1 MTLTPAQQEAIA
13 TRGNVLVI
21 AGAGTGKTR
30 ALVERCLSCLLKET
44 PPASLDEILV
54 VTFTEAAAAEM
65 RQRLRERLE
74 QERQQQSQ
82 SFAWEEQLALFESAH
97 IGTLHSFCLQLVRQH
112 FYQLELDPQLSVLSE
127 DEARLLA
134 GETLDDLLQGH
145 YAGKDPRDQAVQALI
160 QTHARGWEKPIR
172 ALVLRLHHYAQS
184 LPNSTAWMD
193 EQLAMFATPEPLAWR
208 RWLPEALVD
217 WAKESLAALE
227 ALSPSNE
234 VAARCLSPVQKIAAH
249 SSSGQLARLF
259 GEIDRVREDC
269 PLRKTALWLDPLK
282 QFYLDADF
290 LASLIPIPGQ
300 TEPLAEDWTWVRD
313 QMTTLLQLVR
323 EFSQAFTEAK
333 RELGVVDFHD
343 LEQHSLRLLWDYALA
358 RPTDIALQWRRKLRF
373 VFVDEYQDINPAQDR
388 ILQALSREGDQ
399 ANRFLVGDV
408 KQSIYRF
415 RLANP
420 RIFRDYA
427 EQWARGPG
435 RAIPLVENF
444 RSREAIL
451 NFANSVFGL
460 LMRRELGGLD
470 YDTNAALR
478 FGAPQERKHL
488 SLDANPD
495 PCVELH
501 LFLRAGPELP
511 ESDES
516 AEALAEVT
524 DLREAEKEARMV
536 GLRLRELHARQHPVW
551 DEQIR
556 QFRPVD
562 WKDMAILLRSP
573 AKKAQSYAKEFA
585 RLGLPLQ
592 VARAGFYQST
602 EVSDLLSL
610 LQLLDNPLQ
619 DLPTLAVL
627 HSPLVGLNPSEL
639 AQIRLAALKVRFW
652 VALLRWHKSN
662 PPDSR
667 ANVTSGLGGSLAPP
681 GSKSNPPDSKAYGTA
696 PSREPLGKDGVAGSD
711 TSVKVGRFLDR
722 FARWRR
728 LVRQASLSRCLE
740 TVLAETQYD
749 SWILTQ
755 PRGQERHLNVQR
767 LLTLA
772 QEFDRFQRQGLFRF
786 LQFVEAQKASEIEP
800 EVTASPAEN
809 AIRLMSIHQSKGLEF
824 PVLVVADLG
833 KVFNLAD
840 LRAEII
846 LDEQYGLC
854 PQIKPPHTGKRY
866 PSLPCWLAR
875 RRQRRELL
883 GEELRLLYVAMT
895 RARDTL
901 ILSGAITPGNWAR
914 QWLKCSPAPAPP
926 PTQVRSY
933 TDWLACWFSRNT
945 GVVSEGTREG
955 SCSLLRWFLHDDSSL
970 VAPKRPTEDLANTPQ
985 IAFESDA
992 WRQVEERL
1000 AWQYP
1005 FWAATQ
1011 QPAKT
1016 SVSVLRRQSSSDDRV
1031 ESVPIFAREH
1041 HAAPLKYPGPTLPA
1055 SRLHPIS
1062 ERELTAAD
1070 VGSAHHQFLQ
1080 WVALDRTDGSAAL
1093 RQEAHRLEQETRLTP
1108 QQVAALDFEA
1118 LAGFWNSELGLQI
1131 RAQSEL
1137 VHRELAF
1144 TARFSPA
1151 ELASMLGR
1159 TPDQSLEGEFILAQ
1173 GVVDLAVVAPKEIW
1187 LVDFKTDQ
1195 FTAHELPAKV
1205 EFYTPQLSLYAQA
1218 LQRIYRRPVSQS
1230 WLYFL
1235 SLNTAASV
1243 SRAGQR
1249 R

>member
-13 TRGNVLVI
+13 ARGNVLVI

-30 ALVERCLSCLLKET
+30 ALVERCLSCLLKQT

-127 DEARLLA
+127 DEALLLA

-145 YAGKDPRDQAVQALI
+145 YAGKEPRDQAVQGLI
-160 QTHARGWEKPIR
+160 QTQARGWEKPIR

-184 LPNSTAWMD
+184 LPNPAAWMD

-234 VAARCLSPVQKIAAH
+234 VAARCLAPVRKIAAH
-249 SSSGQLARLF
+249 PSTGPLARLF
-259 GEIDRVREDC
+259 DEIERIREDC
-269 PLRKTALWLDPLK
+269 PLRKTTLWLDPLK

-300 TEPLAEDWTWVRD
+300 AEPLAEDWAWVRD

-343 LEQHSLRLLWDYALA
+343 LEQHSLRLLWDSASA

-495 PCVELH
+495 PCVELR

-536 GLRLRELHARQHPVW
+536 GLRLGELRARQHPVW

-602 EVSDLLSL
+602 EISDLLSL

-639 AQIRLAALKVRFW
+639 AQIRLAAHKVRFW

-662 PPDSR
+662 PPDSK
-667 ANVTSGLGGSLAPP
+667 ANVRSGLGGSLAPP
-681 GSKSNPPDSKAYGTA
+681 GSRSNPPDSKANGAAPAPEPFGT
-696 PSREPLGKDGVAGSD
+696 DGVAGSE
-711 TSVKVGRFLDR
+711 TSRKVGSFLDR

-749 SWILTQ
+749 SWLLTQ
-755 PRGQERHLNVQR
+755 PRGQERRLNVQR

-786 LQFVEAQKASEIEP
+786 LQFVEAQRASEIEP

-833 KVFNLAD
+833 KAFNLAD

-875 RRQRRELL
+875 RRQRQELL

-901 ILSGAITPGNWAR
+901 ILSGAITPGSWAR
-914 QWLKCSPAPAPP
+914 QWLKCSPATAPP
-926 PTQVRSY
+926 PMQVRTY
-933 TDWLACWFSRNT
+933 TDWLACWFSRNA
-945 GVVSEGTREG
+945 GVVPEGTREG

-970 VAPKRPTEDLANTPQ
+970 VAPKRQTEDLANTPQ

-992 WRQVEERL
+992 WAQVEKRL
-1000 AWQYP
+1000 AWQYL
-1005 FWAATQ
+1005 FSAATQ

-1016 SVSVLRRQSSSDDRV
+1016 SVSVLRRQSSSDDRE
-1031 ESVPIFAREH
+1031 ESAPIFAREH
-1041 HAAPLKYPGPTLPA
+1041 QGAPLKFPGPTLPA
-1055 SRLHPIS
+1055 SGLRPIS

-1080 WVALDRTDGSAAL
+1080 WVALDRTDNSAAL
-1093 RQEAHRLEQETRLTP
+1093 RQEAHRLEKETRLTA

-1131 RAQSEL
+1131 RARSEL
-1137 VHRELAF
+1137 VQRELAF

-1195 FTAHELPAKV
+1195 FDAHELPAKV
-1205 EFYTPQLSLYAQA
+1205 KFYTPQLSLYAEA
-1218 LQRIYRRPVSQS
+1218 LQRTYGRPVSQS
-1230 WLYFL
+1230 WFYFL

-1243 SRAGQR
+1243 R